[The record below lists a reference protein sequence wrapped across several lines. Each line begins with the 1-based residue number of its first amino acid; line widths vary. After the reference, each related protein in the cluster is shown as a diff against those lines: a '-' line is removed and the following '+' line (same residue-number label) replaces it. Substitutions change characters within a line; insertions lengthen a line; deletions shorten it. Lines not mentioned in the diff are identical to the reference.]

1 VNGEKEKGKNMT
13 INTWAMRLVALAAL
27 ASALGGSRSQAEELK
42 AETAKAPPAVVLTEN
57 GSTAYAIVTGANPI
71 PAEQT
76 AARELAEYLK
86 KVTGAE
92 FKTVAESAAEPKPAK
107 AIYLGWTA
115 FAAGQGIDCAKLG
128 VEESVIKTV
137 GDDLVITGGRPRGTL
152 YGVYDF
158 LEKELGVYWL
168 DRDTEVVPKRPTLAL
183 AAIDRRAMPAYG
195 IRHPE
200 LNLLTGYG
208 GGWDWPRATYE
219 KELRFRNI
227 MRQMETEFGFC

>member
-1 VNGEKEKGKNMT
+1 M
-13 INTWAMRLVALAAL
+13 MRARLLIAAALTLMSTSVCPAADSEQVLALAQ
-27 ASALGGSRSQAEELK
+27 GGA
-42 AETAKAPPAVVLTEN
+42 TDYV
-57 GSTAYAIVTGANPI
+57 IVTGANPI

-92 FKTVAESAAEPKPAK
+92 FRTVAESATEPKPAK
-107 AIYLGWTA
+107 AIHLGWTA
-115 FAAGQGIDCAKLG
+115 FAAGQGIDCAKLR

-137 GDDLVITGGRPRGTL
+137 GDNLVIAGGRPRGTL

-183 AAIDRRAMPAYG
+183 AAIDRRAIPPVVSVAGAVPYVF
-195 IRHPE
+195 
-200 LNLLTGYG
+200 
-208 GGWDWPRATYE
+208 
-219 KELRFRNI
+219 FRRRRI
-227 MRQMETEFGFC
+227 KSQ